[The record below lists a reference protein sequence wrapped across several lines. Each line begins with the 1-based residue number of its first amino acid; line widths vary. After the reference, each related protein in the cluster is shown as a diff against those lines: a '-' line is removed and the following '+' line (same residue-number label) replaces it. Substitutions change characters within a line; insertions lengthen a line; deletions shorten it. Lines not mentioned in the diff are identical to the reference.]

1 MRGRECCIYVKSI
14 HYNLLSRR
22 YFLYK
27 KLKYQSQNSHN
38 RRSDESEINIYET
51 YKNSSMTHVCHIHK
65 KLSEMA
71 IITMC
76 DFSPYHHALPHW
88 KHMLRCCSRYPIIVT
103 PCQDFYSNTQNM
115 LPTTC
120 FNVYKI
126 IYHFTVHVRRTF
138 EEKITCSL
146 YSIVKPE
153 NSNEIFY
160 SQKEIAL
167 METSTYDFHKYRS

>member
-1 MRGRECCIYVKSI
+1 
-14 HYNLLSRR
+14 
-22 YFLYK
+22 
-27 KLKYQSQNSHN
+27 
-38 RRSDESEINIYET
+38 
-51 YKNSSMTHVCHIHK
+51 MTHVCHIHK

-88 KHMLRCCSRYPIIVT
+88 KYMLRCCSRYPIIVT
-103 PCQDFYSNTQNM
+103 PCQEFYSNTQNM

-153 NSNEIFY
+153 NSNENFY

-167 METSTYDFHKYRS
+167 METSTYDFHKYRSQIFTCHMFELLALSTVKNNTMKPSDTKVHFKMYRVSIIIQSVHQLVLQTK